1 MKRIIAM
8 MIVAAAIAG
17 CSSSTD
23 AQKALQAAGYTKIET
38 QGYAMFSCSEDDTFK
53 TKFTAVGPT
62 GVKVT
67 GAVCGGWLKGSTI
80 RTD

>member
-8 MIVAAAIAG
+8 MIVAAAITG
-17 CSSSTD
+17 CSSSSD
-23 AQKALQAAGYTKIET
+23 AEKALIGAGYTQIET
-38 QGYAMFSCSEDDTFK
+38 HGYAMFSCSKDDSFK

-62 GVKVT
+62 GVKVQ